1 MCIARLFL
9 RAGMTCNYIYIY
21 VCRRAIA
28 SKNSC
33 LGMLCN
39 AISYN
44 GVTRQQD
51 TEHTDICFAQVGK
64 KDTLSKCTLN
74 GHCVTCGS
82 ISHSHSHSHNC
93 CGHGLLEC

>member
-1 MCIARLFL
+1 MFVEGQLLL
-9 RAGMTCNYIYIY
+9 RILAL
-21 VCRRAIA
+21 VW
-28 SKNSC
+28 
-33 LGMLCN
+33 LCN

-44 GVTRQQD
+44 DVTRQQD

-82 ISHSHSHSHNC
+82 ISHSHSHNC